1 MNPDWNKPENQI
13 QFQLLNDPLEQ
24 LVEASIN
31 RIRREWPTT
40 LGDPAHA
47 VPFQFLLKHAFWV
60 YRASRFLVADIPKD
74 PLRRPEL
81 ALALAPLSRTI
92 LDAIFNVV
100 FIFDDYPARLCWY
113 LDSGL
118 REVERKAELYGRT
131 YTGDLKWMDWLSQ
144 IDRAK
149 QVFIDNRNAVCVS
162 GMMLPKGRFPH
173 PGAILSSQKLNDP
186 ALHPFLTYLSD
197 WFYKELSSVSH
208 SHWSGLV
215 LNIGQVLRVESGTE
229 GDLLLNNKYRSV
241 VLLQEMTFLLCLTSE
256 IIAKAGF
263 SGRDKA
269 LYIWGLLTGYSDDA
283 KYLRDQRYKALLS

>member
-1 MNPDWNKPENQI
+1 MNPDWNKPENQV

-24 LVEASIN
+24 LVEATIN

-40 LGDPAHA
+40 MGDPAHT

-60 YRASRFLVADIPKD
+60 YRASRFLAADIPKD

-118 REVERKAELYGRT
+118 KEVDRKYELYAST
-131 YTGDLKWMDWLSQ
+131 YAGARNWTDWLSKFG
-144 IDRAK
+144 RAK
-149 QVFIDNRNAVCVS
+149 QVFIDNRDTVCAPKMAIS
-162 GMMLPKGRFPH
+162 KGRFPH
-173 PGAILSSQKLNDP
+173 PGAILSRQTLNDP
-186 ALHPFLTYLSD
+186 TLHLFLTYLSD
-197 WFYKELSSVSH
+197 WFYKELSSVAH

-229 GDLLLNNKYRSV
+229 EDLLLNNKYRSD

-256 IIAKAGF
+256 IITEAGF
-263 SGRDKA
+263 AGRDKA
-269 LYIWGLLTGYSDDA
+269 LYIWGLLTAYSDEA
-283 KYLRDQRYKALLS
+283 NYLRDQRYKVLLS